1 VDPEGSEQVVKLDV
15 SFTGATN
22 SGEPKLEGE
31 EVKEDVVAQPEA
43 VDQPLAAA
51 AAAAAAAEAATVL
64 TPAFSKNVKKAFNF
78 DQGGST
84 PQVRNFSCPFEE

>member
-31 EVKEDVVAQPEA
+31 EVTEDVVAQPEA
-43 VDQPLAAA
+43 VDQPLV
-51 AAAAAAAEAATVL
+51 AAAAAAEAATVL